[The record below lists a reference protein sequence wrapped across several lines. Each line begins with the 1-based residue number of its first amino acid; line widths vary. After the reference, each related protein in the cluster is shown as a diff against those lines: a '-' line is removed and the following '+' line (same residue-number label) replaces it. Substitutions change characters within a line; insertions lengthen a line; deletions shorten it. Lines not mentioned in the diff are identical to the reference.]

1 MRHALTLVQPS
12 SVSKPG
18 RVGRAHVRTPRS
30 GGRDLG
36 HADGQRGRDAAGI
49 PARGQIRRHPLF
61 FKARDWKFQITTPNA
76 SSLHVYFNFNL
87 EDGPVVVDFPAAVG
101 AGLFGT
107 MLDAWQVPLA
117 DVGPEGDDEGNGGK
131 YLLLPPDHAEE
142 IPIGYF
148 PVRSESYTSE
158 RLAVDER
165 GALYFFACAPPRVLG
180 AATFYFATA
189 KDPGASR

>member
-1 MRHALTLVQPS
+1 M
-12 SVSKPG
+12 
-18 RVGRAHVRTPRS
+18 
-30 GGRDLG
+30 
-36 HADGQRGRDAAGI
+36 
-49 PARGQIRRHPLF
+49 
-61 FKARDWKFQITTPNA
+61 
-76 SSLHVYFNFNL
+76 
-87 EDGPVVVDFPAAVG
+87 DFPAAVG
-101 AGLFGT
+101 AGIFGT
-107 MLDAWQVPLA
+107 MLDASQVPLA

-158 RLAVDER
+158 RLVVDER